1 MTSTPNNHT
10 PPTIL
15 TDMGLNMYVDTVKLR
30 ELPLPIVDMHIQ
42 DLIWHFDMSVW
53 AKDGT
58 DEWNLTPW
66 DVIRGVEGSTN
77 HKNRTAEADPQY
89 PILVTNYKSRYVIL
103 DGVHRLTKIYLQGKD
118 SIRAKMIPAEYL
130 SRKDYQT

>member
-1 MTSTPNNHT
+1 
-10 PPTIL
+10 
-15 TDMGLNMYVDTVKLR
+15 MGLNMYIDTVKLR
-30 ELPLPIVDMHIQ
+30 ERPLPVVDMHIK
-42 DLIWHFDMSVW
+42 DLLWHFDMPVW

-66 DVIRGVEGSTN
+66 DVIRGVKGSSN
-77 HKNRTAEADPQY
+77 HKKRTAETDTQY
-89 PILVTNYKSRYVIL
+89 PILVTTYKSRYVIL
-103 DGVHRLTKIYLQGKD
+103 DGVHCLTKIYLQGKD